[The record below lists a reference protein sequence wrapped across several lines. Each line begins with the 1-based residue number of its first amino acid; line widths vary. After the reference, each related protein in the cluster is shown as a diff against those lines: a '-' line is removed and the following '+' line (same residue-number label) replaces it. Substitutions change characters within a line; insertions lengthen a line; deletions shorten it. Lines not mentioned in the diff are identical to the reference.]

1 MTTFNGQTY
10 FDLDA
15 GERARDVA
23 LAAVGGSDWI
33 ERATAVVR
41 LELAGQE
48 VLAEEFRRVCEARG
62 VTPEHGDRPAGKEP
76 EPAESCEET
85 AGVESHMS
93 KRLESR
99 MAAIER
105 RLEAVEAQLWDDE
118 NIPVELTEKGKAVL
132 ELLSLVRDAEKPSDD
147 TDSAG

>member
-1 MTTFNGQTY
+1 
-10 FDLDA
+10 
-15 GERARDVA
+15 
-23 LAAVGGSDWI
+23 
-33 ERATAVVR
+33 
-41 LELAGQE
+41 
-48 VLAEEFRRVCEARG
+48 
-62 VTPEHGDRPAGKEP
+62 
-76 EPAESCEET
+76 
-85 AGVESHMS
+85 MS

>member
-1 MTTFNGQTY
+1 
-10 FDLDA
+10 
-15 GERARDVA
+15 
-23 LAAVGGSDWI
+23 
-33 ERATAVVR
+33 
-41 LELAGQE
+41 
-48 VLAEEFRRVCEARG
+48 
-62 VTPEHGDRPAGKEP
+62 
-76 EPAESCEET
+76 
-85 AGVESHMS
+85 MS

-147 TDSAG
+147 TESAG